1 MYHFEGLVGENLNSR
16 HTLVLRI
23 ADIYL
28 NDEPDIFKSSLKV
41 SSMYQAML
49 EIDLLPHNI
58 HLWKIKLLLK
68 IKVFLWLLYREAIL
82 TKDNLVKRNWHEN
95 DKSCFCNNYDTILHL
110 FFECVLAKFIWRV
123 IQIPF
128 GLGPPN
134 NIRHTFGA
142 WVHNMNT
149 QKR

>member
-1 MYHFEGLVGENLNSR
+1 MYHFEGLVGGNLNSW

-58 HLWKIKLLLK
+58 HL
-68 IKVFLWLLYREAIL
+68 
-82 TKDNLVKRNWHEN
+82 
-95 DKSCFCNNYDTILHL
+95 
-110 FFECVLAKFIWRV
+110 
-123 IQIPF
+123 
-128 GLGPPN
+128 
-134 NIRHTFGA
+134 
-142 WVHNMNT
+142 
-149 QKR
+149 